1 MGMVTYVPLTSNT
14 EAAALQPE
22 LPPPYPALYCFD
34 NAADNDNRLSSCME
48 GYGSLAK
55 AFWRRDN
62 SDLLSLAALIGSL
75 DLSDGDDDD
84 GEGKV
89 PSTIFCAL
97 VSCRSLCSAS
107 QPYSSNLQ
115 SWSRASAD
123 DFRRA
128 TQGFGKAHHCPSL

>member
-1 MGMVTYVPLTSNT
+1 
-14 EAAALQPE
+14 
-22 LPPPYPALYCFD
+22 
-34 NAADNDNRLSSCME
+34 ME